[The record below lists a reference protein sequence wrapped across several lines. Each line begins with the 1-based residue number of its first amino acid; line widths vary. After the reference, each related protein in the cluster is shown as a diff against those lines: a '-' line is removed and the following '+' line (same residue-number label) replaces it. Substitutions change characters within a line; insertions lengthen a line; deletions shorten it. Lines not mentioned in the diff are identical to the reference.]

1 MSQYDDPNDVKDDIQ
16 DGIGDSDILDH
27 LMSDID
33 QNRAA
38 QFGDEVLKLLDET
51 NWLRLILLVQ
61 ISTNTLLETLDIRE
75 SYKRFKIKSKEMI
88 YK

>member
-51 NWLRLILLVQ
+51 N
-61 ISTNTLLETLDIRE
+61 
-75 SYKRFKIKSKEMI
+75 
-88 YK
+88 